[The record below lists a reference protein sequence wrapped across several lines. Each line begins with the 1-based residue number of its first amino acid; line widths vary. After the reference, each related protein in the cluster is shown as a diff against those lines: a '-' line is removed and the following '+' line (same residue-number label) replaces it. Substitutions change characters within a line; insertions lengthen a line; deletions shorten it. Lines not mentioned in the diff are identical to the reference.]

1 MASVRVDYC
10 ERQPA
15 FGHFET
21 VRLTGTRI
29 LRWLAYLA
37 LTGVLGA
44 TVGHD
49 CGGHRYSHLRRLNTM

>member
-44 TVGHD
+44 TVATTVAAIVTAI
-49 CGGHRYSHLRRLNTM
+49 CAV

>member
-1 MASVRVDYC
+1 MASVSVDHC

-44 TVGHD
+44 MVGHPWTLIW
-49 CGGHRYSHLRRLNTM
+49 GAKITYLLH